1 STPERMRLVYGVGE
15 LKLREFGE
23 RFLERI
29 ARHCRQHGVALDN
42 TAAPAPAAPPPAPR
56 EGPSLNARAAFPLFR
71 QGASILD
78 VMQHLGR
85 ARSTV
90 AEYLCEFIRS
100 ERPASIDA
108 WVDGTRYQQ
117 VLTAAR
123 RVGTGR
129 LKPIFV
135 ALGETVPYDDI

>member
-1 STPERMRLVYGVGE
+1 
-15 LKLREFGE
+15 
-23 RFLERI
+23 
-29 ARHCRQHGVALDN
+29 
-42 TAAPAPAAPPPAPR
+42 
-56 EGPSLNARAAFPLFR
+56 
-71 QGASILD
+71 
-78 VMQHLGR
+78 MQHLGR

-123 RVGTGR
+123 LVGTGR

-135 ALGETVPYDDI
+135 ALGESVPYDDIRLVLTHLRTIEGDDLPAADAGSEF